1 MKKYGIRKEKEF
13 GCTIYSVYNKE
24 TNIRV
29 NYFAN
34 MEDAQAFM
42 ARQIH
47 AIKF

>member
-1 MKKYGIRKEKEF
+1 MKQYGIRKEKE
-13 GCTIYSVYNKE
+13 YSVYNKE